1 MESRLERSKDMINYN
16 IRIIPLLLTSVLLSA
31 CSSVGNYREF
41 AQHNSPNSSNTI
53 NKTQQDAFL
62 PSGKI
67 VLSFPIDQSG
77 NSNYLANNFLDEIHS
92 NSLFPSDNSDM
103 PFSQTNLTHENSV
116 PSDHSNKLD
125 KSNQLRF
132 APIIG
137 FFPLTA
143 TFNPADN
150 EVWLEL
156 DRESRQLKV
165 YKGKKEIKT
174 IKGEG
179 IVALA
184 PGEYPL
190 QHKQKSPLW
199 YAPDEYFE
207 NRELRVPPRGDNFR
221 YRRGALGAYALYPT
235 MDFIIHSGPFWS
247 KEVGGMKVS
256 ESELSSI
263 FLMINVGTPIVVK

>member
-1 MESRLERSKDMINYN
+1 MESRLERSKDMNKYS
-16 IRIIPLLLTSVLLSA
+16 IRIIVLLFTCVLFSA
-31 CSSVGNYREF
+31 CTNMSQNYGIDKLSS
-41 AQHNSPNSSNTI
+41 HNSLNSK
-53 NKTQQDAFL
+53 NKISKEGFL
-62 PSGKI
+62 SSGRI
-67 VLSFPIDQSG
+67 VLSFPIDHSEH
-77 NSNYLANNFLDEIHS
+77 SHFLAENFINPAHSKSSFTSENENMSYSKATISDES
-92 NSLFPSDNSDM
+92 
-103 PFSQTNLTHENSV
+103 SV
-116 PSDHSNKLD
+116 SYYQNK
-125 KSNQLRF
+125 SSEMNQLRY

-247 KEVGGMKVS
+247 REVGGMKVS

>member
-1 MESRLERSKDMINYN
+1 ADYNSSFSSERKNMSYLKTDENSDLSCRNKSKD
-16 IRIIPLLLTSVLLSA
+16 
-31 CSSVGNYREF
+31 
-41 AQHNSPNSSNTI
+41 
-53 NKTQQDAFL
+53 
-62 PSGKI
+62 
-67 VLSFPIDQSG
+67 
-77 NSNYLANNFLDEIHS
+77 
-92 NSLFPSDNSDM
+92 
-103 PFSQTNLTHENSV
+103 
-116 PSDHSNKLD
+116 
-125 KSNQLRF
+125 SNQLRY

-156 DRESRQLKV
+156 DRESRLLKV
-165 YKGKKEIKT
+165 FKGKKEIKT

-207 NRELRVPPRGDNFR
+207 NRELRV
-221 YRRGALGAYALYPT
+221 
-235 MDFIIHSGPFWS
+235 
-247 KEVGGMKVS
+247 
-256 ESELSSI
+256 
-263 FLMINVGTPIVVK
+263 